1 MKPQLLSASIN
12 REEAR
17 RSSFQKMLMVSLVV
31 ALMLALLPVQGAF
44 AAPASASAVGADLA
58 KEWKDKNEHLQD
70 FGLFYERVRVYPAD
84 FKNPAEH
91 ARAWEL
97 IHRYGSALR
106 AAQTVALNRT
116 GFDEKGRVLNEKQ
129 ADQTL
134 KELAGYLHEMRSIR
148 KNLDALEGEYR
159 LLPISVVRSQSA
171 SQ

>member
-1 MKPQLLSASIN
+1 MNTHLLSASIN

-17 RSSFQKMLMVSLVV
+17 QSLFQKMLMVSLVA
-31 ALMLALLPVQGAF
+31 ALMLALLPVQGAL
-44 AAPASASAVGADLA
+44 AASASADLA
-58 KEWKDKNEHLQD
+58 KEWKDKNDHLQT

-84 FKNPAEH
+84 FKDPAVH
-91 ARAWEL
+91 AQAWEL
-97 IHRYGSALR
+97 LHRYGSALR

-116 GFDEKGRVLNEKQ
+116 GFDEKGRVINEKQ
-129 ADQTL
+129 ADQSL

-159 LLPISVVRSQSA
+159 LLPISVVRSQST